1 MKKSQAKPIGKA
13 RRRAVE
19 NMPSKSVRLNQETQ
33 GTVAGEGHRTMVK
46 LPEGSEIVLV
56 GPVAGHPEM
65 VEVRWDGQSVWLFA
79 IDFEAR
85 TNFES
90 TTSDDTPPLA
100 RATSVGAGTPEPN
113 NAKSP
118 NNARPKTAGT
128 PRVRRFNAAG
138 KELF

>member
-46 LPEGSEIVLV
+46 LPEGCEIALV

-100 RATSVGAGTPEPN
+100 RATSVGAGTLEPN
-113 NAKSP
+113 NTQAP
-118 NNARPKTAGT
+118 TNTRRKTAGT

-138 KELF
+138 RELF

>member
-1 MKKSQAKPIGKA
+1 MKKSQAKPMGKA

-19 NMPSKSVRLNQETQ
+19 NMPTKSVRLNQETQ

-46 LPEGSEIVLV
+46 LPEGSEIALV

-90 TTSDDTPPLA
+90 PTSAEIPPLA
-100 RATSVGAGTPEPN
+100 KATSVGAGTPESN
-113 NAKSP
+113 KAKAP
-118 NNARPKTAGT
+118 TNTRHKTSLN

-138 KELF
+138 RELL

>member
-1 MKKSQAKPIGKA
+1 MVSGGESA
-13 RRRAVE
+13 AVE
-19 NMPSKSVRLNQETQ
+19 NMPTRSVRLNQETQ

-46 LPEGSEIVLV
+46 LPEGTEIALV

-90 TTSDDTPPLA
+90 PTSAEIPPLA
-100 RATSVGAGTPEPN
+100 KATSVGAGTAEPN
-113 NAKSP
+113 KAQAPTNT
-118 NNARPKTAGT
+118 RHKTSLN

-138 KELF
+138 RELS

>member
-1 MKKSQAKPIGKA
+1 
-13 RRRAVE
+13 
-19 NMPSKSVRLNQETQ
+19 MPTKSVRLNQETQ

-46 LPEGSEIVLV
+46 LPEGTEIALV

-85 TNFES
+85 TKFES
-90 TTSDDTPPLA
+90 LGSDEIPPLA

-113 NAKSP
+113 KAKVQA
-118 NNARPKTAGT
+118 NTRHKTAPT

-138 KELF
+138 RELL

>member
-85 TNFES
+85 TKFES
-90 TTSDDTPPLA
+90 PTSEDTPPLA
-100 RATSVGAGTPEPN
+100 RARATSGWRGDAGT
-113 NAKSP
+113 K
-118 NNARPKTAGT
+118 
-128 PRVRRFNAAG
+128 
-138 KELF
+138 